1 MLGILNSRRPRA
13 ASAFRPSSGG
23 RPWTG
28 CAQGSCLGRLGPSFS
43 VVLASLLTLAFASTA
58 VAAQPP
64 VGLGTADSFAVLAGS
79 TVTNTGPSVIHGD
92 LAVSPGTAVTGF
104 PPGTVFGTIHA
115 ADGVAGQAKT
125 DLTTAYNDAAGRTPP
140 NSVSGNLGG
149 QTLTP
154 GVYKSTSSLG
164 LTGALT
170 LDAQGD
176 PNAVFVF
183 QAGSTLITASGS
195 SVNLIGGAQ
204 ACNVFWQVGSSATL
218 GTNSTFRGNI
228 LALTSGTLN
237 TGANVDGR
245 VLARNGAVTLDD
257 NVITTARCATSTGG
271 GGTGGG
277 GTGGGGTTGGGT
289 TTTPGGTTGGGTTG
303 GGTTTTPGS
312 TTTTPGGTTGG
323 GTTGGGTTT
332 TPGGTTTTPGG
343 TTTTPAAPPL
353 VTTGSASPVG
363 TGGGRLHG
371 KVHPNGA
378 TTTYYFEYG
387 TTRKYGR
394 RTSKLPAG
402 FARKTFKAKAIVRGL
417 RPGTLYDYR
426 LVAVSP
432 LGTRFGANRTFRTAS
447 KGHRGSTGGPK
458 FTG

>member
-1 MLGILNSRRPRA
+1 MINRSLESRRRLYRLLCVDSRMWQASWPALKRSWKVVAHMLGILNTRRPRA
-13 ASAFRPSSGG
+13 ASAFRPSNGG
-23 RPWTG
+23 RPWTRCG
-28 CAQGSCLGRLGPSFS
+28 QGSCLDRLGLSFA
-43 VVLASLLTLAFASTA
+43 VVLASLLTVVFASTA

-79 TVTNTGPSVIHGD
+79 TVTNTGPSVVHGN
-92 LAVSPGTAVTGF
+92 LAVSPGAAVTGF

-140 NSVSGNLGG
+140 NSVSGDLGG

-195 SVNLIGGAQ
+195 SVVLIGGAQ
-204 ACNVFWQVGSSATL
+204 ACNVFWQIGSSATL

-237 TGANVDGR
+237 TGASVDGR

-257 NVITTARCATSTGG
+257 NVITTARCATSSGG

-289 TTTPGGTTGGGTTG
+289 TTTPGGTT
-303 GGTTTTPGS
+303 
-312 TTTTPGGTTGG
+312 
-323 GTTGGGTTT
+323 
-332 TPGGTTTTPGG
+332 PGG
-343 TTTTPAAPPL
+343 TTTTPAGPPL
-353 VTTGSASPVG
+353 ATTGSASQVG
-363 TGGGRLHG
+363 TGGGRLRG

-402 FARKTFKAKAIVRGL
+402 FGRKTFEAKAIARGL
-417 RPGTLYDYR
+417 RAGTLYDYR

-432 LGTRFGANRTFRTAS
+432 LGTRFGANRTFRTAR
-447 KGHRGSTGGPK
+447 KGHRTSTGGPK

>member
-13 ASAFRPSSGG
+13 ASAFRQSSGG
-23 RPWTG
+23 RPWTR
-28 CAQGSCLGRLGPSFS
+28 CAQGSCLNRLGPSFS

-79 TVTNTGPSVIHGD
+79 TVTNTGPSVVHGD
-92 LAVSPGTAVTGF
+92 LGVSPGTAVTGF

-140 NSVSGNLGG
+140 NSVSGDLGG

-204 ACNVFWQVGSSATL
+204 ACNVFWQIGSSATL

-237 TGANVDGR
+237 TGASVDGR

-277 GTGGGGTTGGGT
+277 GTTGGGTTTTPGGTTGGGT
-289 TTTPGGTTGGGTTG
+289 TTTPGGTTGGGTT
-303 GGTTTTPGS
+303 
-312 TTTTPGGTTGG
+312 
-323 GTTGGGTTT
+323 
-332 TPGGTTTTPGG
+332 TTPGG
-343 TTTTPAAPPL
+343 TTTTPAGPPL

-363 TGGGRLHG
+363 TGGGRLRG

-378 TTTYYFEYG
+378 TTTYYFQYG

-402 FARKTFKAKAIVRGL
+402 FGRKTFKAKAIVRGL

-432 LGTRFGANRTFRTAS
+432 LGTRFGANRTFRTAR